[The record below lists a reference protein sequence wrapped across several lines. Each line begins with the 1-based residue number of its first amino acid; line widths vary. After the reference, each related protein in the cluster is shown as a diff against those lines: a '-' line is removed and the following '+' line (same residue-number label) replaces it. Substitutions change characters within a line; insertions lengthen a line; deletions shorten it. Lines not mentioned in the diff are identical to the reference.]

1 MCSRSIRPDS
11 AGPAPF
17 RAEQQV
23 FRERL
28 PLHSQWRVE
37 GSHTGGLAQMRIAR

>member
-23 FRERL
+23 FGNVYLCIHNGE
-28 PLHSQWRVE
+28 SRVRTPA
-37 GSHTGGLAQMRIAR
+37 GWLR